1 MKIALL
7 GYRGFIGRSLLNSPT
22 FSKDDFLLIG
32 ASQAIW
38 EMEKD
43 IRNNFLNCDAIIWAA
58 GKVNPRL
65 AEFRPDLVR
74 KEFDDFTNILNFIT
88 EGTRS
93 VYPKF
98 VFLSSG
104 GCTYTAD
111 RPPFREEDQ
120 ALGVNL
126 YGKMKIDLE
135 NSLAD
140 KIPNSVSARL
150 SNIYGP
156 GQPSGRGQGVIAEW
170 FSTLQSGGALKVF
183 GDLGSSRDYL
193 HIDDTIDAIRILAG
207 GEVTGVVNVGS
218 GVQTTLQDLIKIFRK
233 VSRTNLNFEFN
244 SKRIFDRSAYY
255 LSVEKAKDKLG
266 WSPKI
271 VLESGIKSL
280 LDTLAQE

>member
-1 MKIALL
+1 
-7 GYRGFIGRSLLNSPT
+7 
-22 FSKDDFLLIG
+22 
-32 ASQAIW
+32 
-38 EMEKD
+38 
-43 IRNNFLNCDAIIWAA
+43 
-58 GKVNPRL
+58 
-65 AEFRPDLVR
+65 
-74 KEFDDFTNILNFIT
+74 
-88 EGTRS
+88 
-93 VYPKF
+93 
-98 VFLSSG
+98 
-104 GCTYTAD
+104 
-111 RPPFREEDQ
+111 
-120 ALGVNL
+120 
-126 YGKMKIDLE
+126 MKIDLE

-207 GEVTGVVNVGS
+207 GKVTGVVNVGS